1 MKLVVVGGGVA
12 GLAGA
17 RAAMAA
23 AAEAGIDLEV
33 TALEAE
39 PRLGGKVRTER
50 IDGVPL
56 EWGPDSFLS
65 SKPQGRELADEL
77 GLGQD
82 LVGTGPQAGRVYLL
96 MGGRLRLLPRGLA
109 MGIPAGIGPLAAAVR
124 SGVLGPASAVRAALE
139 PLLGRRTATQ
149 GATVGEVAVAR
160 LGRRAA
166 ERLVDPLVQGVFG
179 APAREVGLA
188 EALPWAAG
196 HRSLTMAAAGRPAG
210 EAPSF
215 LSIRGGMD
223 RLIER
228 LAAALA
234 DIQSGTPATSVSVSG
249 RTMRVKAGS
258 RSVKADAVLLA
269 VPAPAA
275 AVLLEGSFPEAAR
288 ALAGIT
294 YSASAVVLLRFPED
308 SLRRPMDASGYLVAS
323 GEGGAVAACSWIPTK
338 WPHLADETWLRAV
351 VTDPRA
357 LALADD
363 VLRHRA
369 AAEVAGTMGAS
380 RPPDRILM
388 ARWPQALPVYR
399 PGHADRVRAA
409 RGALP
414 NTVALAGAYLE
425 GVGLPDC
432 IRTGETSA
440 RDLVRALASA

>member
-1 MKLVVVGGGVA
+1 
-12 GLAGA
+12 
-17 RAAMAA
+17 MAA
-23 AAEAGIDLEV
+23 AAETGVDLEV
-33 TALEAE
+33 TVLEAE

-65 SKPQGRELADEL
+65 SKPRGRELADEL
-77 GLGQD
+77 GLWPD

-96 MGGRLRLLPRGLA
+96 LGGRLRLLPRGLA
-109 MGIPAGIGPLAAAVR
+109 MGIPAGVRPLAAAVR

-139 PLLGRRTATQ
+139 PMVGRRAAAQ
-149 GATVGEVAVAR
+149 GATVGEVAAAR
-160 LGRRAA
+160 LGRKAA

-179 APAREVGLA
+179 APALEVGLA

-196 HRSLTMAAAGRPAG
+196 HRSLIRAAAHRPAG

-234 DIQSGTPATSVSVSG
+234 DVRSGTPATAVSISG
-249 RTMRVKAGS
+249 RAMRVKTGG

-269 VPAPAA
+269 VPAPDAA
-275 AVLLEGSFPEAAR
+275 DLLESSVPDAAR
-288 ALAGIT
+288 ALSGIT
-294 YSASAVVLLRFPED
+294 YSSSAVVLLRFPEG
-308 SLRRPMDASGYLVAS
+308 SLGRRMDGSGYLVAS
-323 GEGGAVAACSWIPTK
+323 GEGGVVAACSWVSSK
-338 WPHLADETWLRAV
+338 WPHLAGGTWLRAV
-351 VTDPRA
+351 VTGSGA
-357 LALADD
+357 LSLTDD
-363 VLRHRA
+363 VLKHRV
-369 AAEVAGTMGAS
+369 AAEVAATMGAH

-388 ARWPQALPVYR
+388 TRWPQALPVYR

-414 NTVALAGAYLE
+414 DTVALAGAYLE

-432 IRTGETSA
+432 IRTGESSA